1 MPTADSLKDEILEV
15 FKIFDEDDSG
25 VISILEFRRALY
37 AIIGERI
44 PRSEVVRLVT
54 DARKYINNRR
64 SERDSS
70 PKSGS
75 DIASPSAAGNEEED
89 AGSPLHNS
97 SKNMGTSAVSS
108 TWKEEEDFDNV
119 TPEVFEHVVLMKLN
133 SRSYADELASTFAL
147 LEDKYYPGFVTKE
160 SLLRAAAETE
170 EPLTEA
176 EVVEMFDPLVT
187 GVPTAAVDFQTFC
200 NIQAAARKLEEQ

>member
-1 MPTADSLKDEILEV
+1 MRSVDSLRDEILEV
-15 FKIFDEDDSG
+15 FKIFDEDESG

-37 AIIGERI
+37 AIIGERV

-54 DARKYINNRR
+54 DARHHVNDRKNN
-64 SERDSS
+64 ERGS

-75 DIASPSAAGNEEED
+75 DLASPRADDDSAS
-89 AGSPLHNS
+89 SPLYDSKSKS
-97 SKNMGTSAVSS
+97 SGPASS
-108 TWKEEEDFDNV
+108 GVNWKEEEESDNV

-133 SRSYADELASTFAL
+133 SRSYADELTSTFAM
-147 LEDKYYPGFVTKE
+147 LEDKYFPGFITKE
-160 SLLRAAAETE
+160 SLTRAAAETD

-176 EVVEMFDPLVT
+176 EVAEMFDPLVT

-200 NIQAAARKLEEQ
+200 NIQGAARKLE